1 MQIGKCLIFWN
12 IVNCIPKSDK
22 ILNEKFKE
30 GGGGYN
36 KLVCTHEGGVLQNV
50 RVRIRWGGRGHLLQ
64 KTAYV
69 LNG

>member
-30 GGGGYN
+30 GGGGITSYYVRMRAGYY
-36 KLVCTHEGGVLQNV
+36 KTYVCVSGGEGGV
-50 RVRIRWGGRGHLLQ
+50 ICYKKLL
-64 KTAYV
+64 TY
-69 LNG
+69 

>member
-30 GGGGYN
+30 GGGGGI
-36 KLVCTHEGGVLQNV
+36 TS
-50 RVRIRWGGRGHLLQ
+50 
-64 KTAYV
+64 
-69 LNG
+69 